1 MQREKRTLTRL
12 SVRYKMGLMK
22 KELSEPVEKK
32 KKLTDKEKVFYSPD
46 LGECIKAP
54 DNQSAKKIINNKL

>member
-1 MQREKRTLTRL
+1 
-12 SVRYKMGLMK
+12 MGLMK

-54 DNQSAKKIINNKL
+54 DNQSAKNIVNNKLKK